1 MNVGGSGKL
10 NVADGFTLGTVQGA
24 TGKAT
29 FNNGA
34 TLNTGGDLIV
44 GKGGSTDL
52 NLKSGS
58 QAYSQGDTLTSDKRL
73 MVGGAGNGTLLVKN
87 GSQVNSQDSIIAAD
101 LGVAKVGGGTVLTG
115 ENTYNGGMLISNG
128 TLQLGAGANGGYS
141 DHLKSKHDANT
152 LQAFGELG
160 RRFDLSPSV
169 QLEPF
174 ANLAYVQVKSEGF
187 KEDGGP
193 AALRAKHASDE
204 QTLSTLGLRASADK
218 QLDNGKLLTVFGSA
232 GWKHA
237 LAGITPSNTHRF
249 DGSDAFRTEGAAY
262 SRNSAV
268 VEAGGKPGDSRAEPG
283 RRLQR
288 ATGQRCRRT
297 RPEPERQLPL
307 LTLY

>member
-58 QAYSQGDTLTSDKRL
+58 QAYSQGDTLIGSERGATGTLIAEGGSTLTSDKRL
-73 MVGGAGNGTLLVKN
+73 VVGGAGNGTLLVKN

-174 ANLAYVQVKSEGF
+174 ANLAYVQVKSEDF

-268 VEAGGKPGDSRAEPG
+268 VEAGVE
-283 RRLQR
+283 
-288 ATGQRCRRT
+288 T
-297 RPEPERQLPL
+297 RGLPS
-307 LTLY
+307 